1 MQVIP
6 FPQPQAPTP
15 GLPDPAENRQDRSNA
30 EAELRRLATETREVH
45 WRGLRARRSR
55 DLTAE
60 KYLLHVDGE
69 GLSQWLDVYR
79 GTKLAI
85 MPNLTGVP
93 RTQNNQERPILDNF
107 VGHLTTQ
114 KFSFV
119 VEPKPDRKSRA
130 SAVIDQAIINSDA
143 RRMNW
148 NALWA
153 EAKYMAACAGFCP
166 VHAMC
171 RKEATHPY
179 EGVFHSKDAYAQ
191 QQQQQMLERPGP
203 ITIDGWVGNPFD
215 TTFNAGA
222 RLNSLHRATYGRVL
236 PAALVRKTFG
246 REDLHGNDRLPSA
259 STFQRI
265 VQRWAVAGGFSH
277 GTAGLSLGFGHEEL
291 LGLIYDEM
299 LPGVD
304 PDYPD
309 GFLRIIA
316 LNGLA
321 ATTRDDARGG
331 LGEPTLLWEGPLPG
345 RRFSFVNT
353 YSHHRFDDIHGK
365 PYIADVDDD
374 QIELNQLES
383 LFDDF
388 IRRATRPPLA
398 SSGAVDIESL
408 AYYGDTLLQ
417 VTPSLT
423 GGNIELQYLEFP
435 ARHMQF
441 LSEKIARVAD
451 GMYRKA
457 GWQAASRGETGGE
470 SGKAII
476 ALQQAD
482 DSIFGPITE
491 RTREE
496 LEAYCDLVW
505 RLRKDYMDVPMV
517 LDNVGDELAHHAQG
531 YVDRTMMSD
540 RPPVFTL
547 VSAFGASTEAKAQ
560 QLLNM
565 FGMVDAKGEQL
576 IGARELRKLWPDNSL
591 FPDKEDPQ
599 EVRERRP
606 VVVNELIRLEAK
618 KVAEQ
623 FMQQYPQWKPAMADP
638 KTAMMGEYVA
648 MVIDSVEPA
657 LIDDDLTVNIETLSL
672 ITQEP
677 TEDPVA
683 RRAAMVR
690 QQQYWQWLA
699 SQQMAR
705 AAQAQQME
713 GGGPESEGGSKKSS
727 RSGAPTTQEA
737 FNPANPGTSSA
748 QSMVQADRNFEERIA

>member
-1 MQVIP
+1 VPDIIP
-6 FPQPQAPTP
+6 LRDASTVV
-15 GLPDPAENRQDRSNA
+15 GLPDPADSRREARASVA
-30 EAELRRLATETREVH
+30 EQARLAAETRDLH
-45 WRGLRARRSR
+45 WRGLRSRRHR

-69 GLSQWLDVYR
+69 GFSQWLDVFR
-79 GTKLAI
+79 GTKLRVS
-85 MPNLTGVP
+85 PNLSGVP
-93 RTQNNQERPILDNF
+93 RTQNNQMRPILDNF
-107 VGHLTTQ
+107 VAHLTTQ
-114 KFSFV
+114 PFQFV
-119 VEPKPDRKSRA
+119 VEPKLDRKA
-130 SAVIDQAIINSDA
+130 KTSAIVDQAIINADV

-171 RKEATHPY
+171 RQERTHPY
-179 EGVFHSKDAYAQ
+179 EGVLAQHPDQAQ
-191 QQQQQMLERPGP
+191 QDAGQQPQQGGPGP

-215 TTFNAGA
+215 TFFNSGA

-236 PAALVRKTFG
+236 PADLVRRTFG
-246 REDLHGNDRLPSA
+246 REDVYDNDRLPSA
-259 STFQRI
+259 STYQRI
-265 VQRWAVAGGFSH
+265 VQRWAFVGGFVH
-277 GTAGLSLGFGHEEL
+277 GTGGMSLGWGHEEL
-291 LGLIYDEM
+291 IGLIYDEV
-299 LPGVD
+299 LPGTH

-309 GFLRIIA
+309 GMLRIIC

-321 ATTRDDARGG
+321 ATQREDARGG
-331 LGEPTLLWEGPLPG
+331 LGEPILLWEGPLPG
-345 RRFSFVNT
+345 KRFSFVNV

-365 PYIADVDDD
+365 PYVADIDDD

-383 LFDDF
+383 LSDDF

-398 SSGAVDIESL
+398 SSGGVNVETAG
-408 AYYGDTLLQ
+408 YMGDTILET
-417 VTPSLT
+417 TPSLH
-423 GGNIELQYLEFP
+423 GGQVELRYLEYP

-441 LSEKIARVAD
+441 LANKIERVAD

-457 GWQAASRGETGGE
+457 GWQASSRGETAGE

-482 DSIFGPITE
+482 DSIFGPITQ

-496 LEAYCDLVW
+496 VEAYCDLVW

-517 LDNVGDELAHHAQG
+517 LDNVGAELAHHAAG
-531 YVDRTMMSD
+531 YVDRTMMSE

-547 VSAFGASTEAKAQ
+547 VSAFGTSTEAKAQ

-565 FGMVDAKGEQL
+565 YGMVDAKGEQL
-576 IGARELRKLWPDNSL
+576 IGTRELRKLWPDNSL
-591 FPDKEDPQ
+591 FVDSDDPQ

-606 VVVNELIRLEAK
+606 TVVNELIRQEAK
-618 KVAEQ
+618 KVTEQ
-623 FMQQYPQWKPAMADP
+623 FRQNYQQWQPSMADRH
-638 KTAMMGEYVA
+638 TAMMGEYVA
-648 MVIDSVEPA
+648 MVIDSMEPSMM
-657 LIDDDLTVNIETLSL
+657 DDDLLANIETLSI

-690 QQQYWQWLA
+690 QGQYWQWLA
-699 SQQMAR
+699 EQQAAR
-705 AAQAQQME
+705 SRPPE
-713 GGGPESEGGSKKSS
+713 DTENGGESRS
-727 RSGAPTTQEA
+727 RSGAPSTAAA
-737 FNPANPGTSSA
+737 FDPAQPGTASA
-748 QSMVQADRNFEERIA
+748 ASMIQADRNFEEQIA